1 MKRFFPFLL
10 LVLFFAQGCAT
21 FEEKKL
27 FYENQATALREQK
40 PIFRITGIPGQNI
53 VMSGVQSIEAY
64 VPSGAGNIP
73 QFVDPWAGVVK
84 EGITGAAMLG
94 GIYLGGQAAIGLVG
108 EVGKVAGHNWTGA
121 PGMNYQTVG
130 QGALTSP
137 NAGIGIADHAG
148 TATGAP
154 TNAPVTTTTGVE

>member
-1 MKRFFPFLL
+1 MKRFAALFLVFLL
-10 LVLFFAQGCAT
+10 ATGCASDST
-21 FEEKKL
+21 IKM
-27 FYENQATALREQK
+27 FYDNQLAAIQAQK
-40 PIFRITGIPGQNI
+40 PIFRIEGIPGQPI
-53 VMSGVQSIEAY
+53 VMSGVSKIEAY
-64 VPSGAGNIP
+64 MPSGAGNIP

-137 NAGIGIADHAG
+137 NAGIGIADHTG

-154 TNAPVTTTTGVE
+154 SNAPVTTTTGGE